1 MRPSLTTR
9 RPSTSSHVQTIFALI
24 FAYLVFVTRTWP
36 VTRMLVLADV
46 GLALLYDFTPLRVRF
61 GIIETIALAATLV
74 LWAANLIIDRRT
86 SSP

>member
-1 MRPSLTTR
+1 M
-9 RPSTSSHVQTIFALI
+9 QTIFALI

-36 VTRMLVLADV
+36 ITRLIVLADV

-74 LWAANLIIDRRT
+74 LWAVNLIVDRKP
-86 SSP
+86 SST